1 MLRDLPT
8 YKKEGK
14 NLQAWMLEAKHTYY
28 QLVQHVEL
36 LPVEQCKRRML

>member
-1 MLRDLPT
+1 MPRDLPM

-14 NLQAWMLEAKHTYY
+14 NLQAWMLETKHTYY

-36 LPVEQCKRRML
+36 LPIKQRTRTML